1 MTAEYEQA
9 LNAVREATRKFYAV
23 RDAYHSLKIGD
34 DEFLAARAEYNEAE
48 RVFDAAYAR
57 EERLEA

>member
-23 RDAYHSLKIGD
+23 RDAYHSLKVGD
-34 DEFLAARAEYNEAE
+34 AEFLAAKAVYNEAE
-48 RVFDAAYAR
+48 KIFDQAYAK
-57 EERLEA
+57 EEAQA